1 MKNNEFNFISDLF
14 QDGYISVLFKD
25 NTITFI
31 TDDDDEHGIL
41 ILEYPGNMRK
51 FLTKLAA
58 LNIPDNTFLVNIPRI
73 AKNALNFIK

>member
-14 QDGYISVLFKD
+14 QDSYISVSFKD

-41 ILEYPGNMRK
+41 ILEYPGDMRK
-51 FLTKLAA
+51 FLTKLSK
-58 LNIPDNTFLVNIPRI
+58 LNIPDNTFLVNIPRT

>member
-1 MKNNEFNFISDLF
+1 MKNNEFTFISDLF
-14 QDGYISVLFKD
+14 QDSYISVSFKD

-41 ILEYPGNMRK
+41 ILEYPGDMRK
-51 FLTKLAA
+51 FLTKLSK
-58 LNIPDNTFLVNIPRI
+58 LNIPDNTFLVNIPRT

>member
-1 MKNNEFNFISDLF
+1 MKNNEFTFISDLF
-14 QDGYISVLFKD
+14 QDNYISVLFKD
-25 NTITFI
+25 NTISFI

-41 ILEYPGNMRK
+41 IIEYPGNMRK